1 MAHRVRVGE
10 LLLAVEGLALARQL
24 FGGDPSVVGRRI
36 DAIRETLRTI
46 DVVTA
51 DGDDD
56 HDDAI
61 ERFAVQLSEAGLAD
75 GYERWS
81 TSYDAAEHPLLV
93 VEGPILRSLIEDV
106 APGSA
111 LDACTG
117 TGRHAVLL
125 QRLGHVVTAVDQ
137 SRYMLALAADK
148 VPGAHLV
155 HGDLVDRS
163 ALPPGVSF
171 DLVVCAL
178 ALTHFPTLA
187 EPVAELA
194 LRTRQG
200 GRIVLTDM
208 HPMAVLL
215 SGQALFNDER
225 DGQTRFVRNYVHQVS
240 HYLDAFASAGL
251 VVRRCVEH
259 ALARGEGPMANLA
272 GQLRPEAT
280 EAAYL
285 GMPYVLAWSLEKL

>member
-1 MAHRVRVGE
+1 MAQRVRVGE
-10 LLLAVEGLALARQL
+10 LLLAVEGLALARHL
-24 FGGDPSVVGRRI
+24 FGGDPSVVGPRI
-36 DAIRETLRTI
+36 DAIRETLATI
-46 DVVTA
+46 DA
-51 DGDDD
+51 APAEDDEES
-56 HDDAI
+56 I

-81 TSYDAAEHPLLV
+81 TSYDEAENPLLA
-93 VEGPILRSLIEDV
+93 VEGPILRALIEDV

-117 TGRHAVLL
+117 TGRHAALL
-125 QRLGHVVTAVDQ
+125 QRLGHVVTGVDQ
-137 SRYMLALAADK
+137 SSHMLALAAAK
-148 VPGAHLV
+148 VPGAVLV
-155 HGDLVDRS
+155 HGDLADAS
-163 ALPPGVSF
+163 ALPPGASF

-178 ALTHFPTLA
+178 ALTHFPTLV

-194 LRTRQG
+194 ARTRPG

-208 HPMAVLL
+208 HPVAVLL

-225 DGQTRFVRNYVHQVS
+225 DGHTRFVRNYIHQVS
-240 HYLDAFASAGL
+240 HYLEAFASAGL

-259 ALARGEGPMANLA
+259 VLARGEGPMANLA
-272 GQLRPEAT
+272 GHLRPEAT
-280 EAAYL
+280 EAAYV

>member
-10 LLLAVEGLALARQL
+10 LLLAVEGLALARHL

-36 DAIRETLRTI
+36 DAIRETLGTI

-51 DGDDD
+51 GGDGDD
-56 HDDAI
+56 DDAI

-81 TSYDAAEHPLLV
+81 SSYDEAENPLLA

-111 LDACTG
+111 LDACIG
-117 TGRHAVLL
+117 TGRHAALL
-125 QRLGHVVTAVDQ
+125 QRLGHVVTGVDQ
-137 SRYMLALAADK
+137 SSHMLALAAAK
-148 VPGAHLV
+148 VPSALLV
-155 HGDLVDRS
+155 HGDIADPS
-163 ALPPGVSF
+163 ALPRGDSY

-194 LRTRQG
+194 VRTRQG
-200 GRIVLTDM
+200 GRIVITDM

-225 DGQTRFVRNYVHQVS
+225 DGQARFVRNYVHQVS
-240 HYLDAFASAGL
+240 HYLNAFASAGL

-259 ALARGEGPMANLA
+259 VLARGEGPMANLA
-272 GQLRPEAT
+272 GHLRPEAT

-285 GMPYVLAWSLEKL
+285 GLPYVLAWSLEKL

>member
-10 LLLAVEGLALARQL
+10 LLLAVEGLALARHL
-24 FGGDPSVVGRRI
+24 FGGDPSVVRPRI
-36 DAIRETLRTI
+36 DAIRETLGTI
-46 DVVTA
+46 DAVTA
-51 DGDDD
+51 EDGDE
-56 HDDAI
+56 AI
-61 ERFAVQLSEAGLAD
+61 EQFAVELSEAGLAD

-81 TSYDAAEHPLLV
+81 TSYDEAENPLLA
-93 VEGPILRSLIEDV
+93 VEGPITRSLIEDV
-106 APGSA
+106 APGLA

-117 TGRHAVLL
+117 TGRHAALL

-137 SRYMLALAADK
+137 SSHMLALAAAK
-148 VPGAHLV
+148 VPGAVIV

-194 LRTRQG
+194 MRTRPG

-240 HYLDAFASAGL
+240 HYLEAFASAGL

-259 ALARGEGPMANLA
+259 VLARGEGPMANLA

-280 EAAYL
+280 EAAYV
-285 GMPYVLAWSLEKL
+285 GMPYVLAWSLQKL

>member
-10 LLLAVEGLALARQL
+10 LLLAVEGLALARHL
-24 FGGDPSVVGRRI
+24 FGGDPSVVRPRI
-36 DAIRETLRTI
+36 DAIRETLGTI
-46 DVVTA
+46 DAVTA
-51 DGDDD
+51 EDGDE
-56 HDDAI
+56 AI
-61 ERFAVQLSEAGLAD
+61 EQFAVELSEAGLAD

-81 TSYDAAEHPLLV
+81 TSYDEAENPLLA

-117 TGRHAVLL
+117 TGRHAALL

-137 SRYMLALAADK
+137 SSHMLALAADK
-148 VPGAHLV
+148 VPGALLV
-155 HGDLVDRS
+155 HGDIADPS
-163 ALPPGVSF
+163 ALPFGDSF

-194 LRTRQG
+194 IRTRPG

-240 HYLDAFASAGL
+240 HYLEAFASAGL

-259 ALARGEGPMANLA
+259 VLARGEGPMANLA

-280 EAAYL
+280 EAAYV
-285 GMPYVLAWSLEKL
+285 GMPYVLAWSLQKL